1 MRATPESRRCPLGG
15 YDRGGG
21 PPETPRQRLRK
32 EVQMQSGTVTDSWR
46 VGGLHARVVN
56 TVGQSIVDGHYA
68 AGDILNLDELSVS
81 FAVSRSVLREA
92 MRVLQ
97 SLGMIEPRQR
107 VGTQVLPRTSW
118 ELMNPQI
125 IVWRGRG
132 PEYFTQMREMLEMR
146 LGIEPVAARLSAQ
159 AMTPEQLAAVSAAA
173 DAMVVADQAGDGR
186 GFLEADIDFHTLI
199 LRGSGN
205 AVMGHF
211 ASTVAALLRTRE
223 EEKRFTITAY
233 TPPSAHRHHEL
244 AHALAVRDGEA
255 AYRWSF
261 ATIEATLAEF
271 MAETPRQV

>member
-1 MRATPESRRCPLGG
+1 MH
-15 YDRGGG
+15 
-21 PPETPRQRLRK
+21 
-32 EVQMQSGTVTDSWR
+32 SGTVTDSWR
-46 VGGLHARVVN
+46 EGGLHARVVN
-56 TVGQSIVDGHYA
+56 AVGQSIVDEHYA
-68 AGDILNLDELSVS
+68 AGDILNLDELSTA

-146 LGIEPVAARLSAQ
+146 LGIEPVAARLSAH

-173 DAMVVADQAGDGR
+173 DAMVIADRSGDGR
-186 GFLEADIDFHTLI
+186 GFLEADIHFHTLI

-223 EEKRFTITAY
+223 EEKRFTITSY

-244 AHALAVRDGEA
+244 AHALLARDGEA
-255 AYRWSF
+255 AYRWSY

-271 MAETPRQV
+271 MAESPRPQP

>member
-1 MRATPESRRCPLGG
+1 
-15 YDRGGG
+15 
-21 PPETPRQRLRK
+21 
-32 EVQMQSGTVTDSWR
+32 VQMQSGTVTDSLR

-56 TVGQSIVDGHYA
+56 AVGQSIVDGHYA

-271 MAETPRQV
+271 MAETPRQA